1 MSSTLEDF
9 NKLYS
14 EFLNKLHE
22 FYPSLKKEGS
32 EEQTSDNTNLLHFME
47 NIFPHMKAVSV
58 CNEEWFKDEGDE
70 VEVVKGVLLKDLIED
85 ENTTSNQMNS
95 IWEYLQTLYIRA
107 QATDLTVELLKEKFV
122 DHHAY
127 NGIKKGIKRYHQYL
141 PLITMF
147 LESQKARDAEPS
159 TEAEGKNGENPLGN
173 MFEGTVL
180 GDLAKEISE
189 GLDTSGL
196 ENLNSGEDVMSAFTN
211 PENSANMMNIMQNVM
226 KKVDEKMKDGS
237 FNPQELLGQLGSSL
251 LGGAGGAGMG
261 GMMEQ
266 VQNMMGMGNR
276 KQRRKASK
284 MGKKGRKGKK

>member
-1 MSSTLEDF
+1 MTSLEDF

-14 EFLNKLHE
+14 EFVNKLHE
-22 FYPSLKKEGS
+22 FYPSLKKEETEES
-32 EEQTSDNTNLLHFME
+32 EDNQSHLLHFME
-47 NIFPHMKAVSV
+47 HLFPHMKAISH

-70 VEVVKGVLLKDLIED
+70 AQVIQGVLLKDLVED
-85 ENTTSNQMNS
+85 ENTTTKQMNS

-107 QATDLTVELLKEKFV
+107 QATDLTVQLLKEKFA

-127 NGIKKGIKRYHQYL
+127 NGIKKGIKRYPQYL

-147 LESQKARDAEPS
+147 LESQKTSVEEGS
-159 TEAEGKNGENPLGN
+159 GEGEEGKSADPFGS

-196 ENLNSGEDVMSAFTN
+196 QNLNSGEDVMSAFTN
-211 PENSANMMNIMQNVM
+211 PENSANMMNVMQNVM

-237 FNPQELLGQLGSSL
+237 FNPQELLGQLGSSM

-261 GMMEQ
+261 GIMEQ

-276 KQRRKASK
+276 KQRRKAKKMSK
-284 MGKKGRKGKK
+284 KDGKGKK